1 LLDELATQ
9 VLNDHLGGANLLRL
23 GANLVPVFLLADV
36 GKEADDF
43 VALLQKPAQ
52 DAAGVEAAC
61 AALVDGLRVGRRA
74 VYQNRPGRL
83 CPWIWKPW
91 QGQLAC
97 GE

>member
-23 GANLVPVFLLADV
+23 SADLVPVFLLADV

-52 DAAGVEAAC
+52 DTAGVEAAC
-61 AALVDGLRVGRRA
+61 AVLVDGLRVGRRA
-74 VYQNRPGRL
+74 VYQNRLSRL

-91 QGQLAC
+91 
-97 GE
+97 